1 MLAYIIFII
10 LLIKVIFN
18 GNKLSNYPE
27 KNTKCPQIFL
37 YNLRLKLFLNSNF
50 KIIITKYILKIITT
64 LAKIKSFNSQNN
76 ISNII
81 IVFY

>member
-1 MLAYIIFII
+1 MLASIIFIT

-27 KNTKCPQIFL
+27 KNTKCLQIFL
-37 YNLRLKLFLNSNF
+37 YNLRLKLFLSSNF

-64 LAKIKSFNSQNN
+64 LAKIKSFNS
-76 ISNII
+76 
-81 IVFY
+81 